1 MRRSPRPGAAAQ
13 IFVNMAGIKVAF
25 SSIGTAVAGTLLGLG
40 GHAMFAMA
48 GFLTLATLAYLL
60 IDRAPQASQ

>member
-1 MRRSPRPGAAAQ
+1 
-13 IFVNMAGIKVAF
+13 MAGIKVAF